1 MCFLKITLGRT
12 TKDHAV
18 DVDLKLEGPAWKISR
33 KQGVIKLRSTGD
45 FFIANEGKRSIFVDG
60 QPVRLQKLL
69 LLSKRNTKTHFIS
82 FFADFERIIS
92 EIVE

>member
-1 MCFLKITLGRT
+1 MNYILRSLNILTKLSSFSSKITLGRT

-60 QPVRLQKLL
+60 QPVSNNDYKK
-69 LLSKRNTKTHFIS
+69 SIPIF
-82 FFADFERIIS
+82 
-92 EIVE
+92 